1 MAIEKMKLVR
11 VYGLLD
17 HLDEFITSCCIS
29 GDFHP
34 ENAMDYLSGTL
45 GFSQLS
51 EENPYTAQIQKLEE
65 LAGIAGA
72 TLRDEF
78 RGNEI
83 IIDSDE
89 KEFVNDLRIKLEQ
102 TFNTRE
108 ELKNK
113 IKTIENSIAQ
123 FSHFINLDIPLGD
136 IFSAEFIKV
145 RFGYIPRDCY
155 PKLQAY
161 ENNKSFVFV
170 NCSQDEKNC
179 WGLYLAPAA
188 KIDEVDRIFASLYFE
203 RIRIPDG
210 TGIPQKMIEELSD
223 ELTELKAKIT
233 EADTSIS
240 EYWANNS
247 DHCEMLYAH
256 MKIASL
262 AFDLRRYAA
271 RDENSVYY
279 SYVGWVPK
287 SSMKWFEHRIGR
299 IEDTCFEIFE
309 PETDKKNAPPVKL
322 RNRKPFRPFEMFVEM
337 YGLPSYDGIDIT
349 PFVAIT
355 YTLLFGIMFA
365 DVGQGLVLAIGG
377 YIIYKLTGNKIAK
390 IMVPCGAC
398 STFFGFIFGSVFGYE
413 ELLDPVYKAIG
424 LGGKPFS
431 VMDSI
436 NSVLLLSVGIGIALV
451 AVSMGLN
458 IFCCL
463 KDKRLGEALFS
474 QNGLT
479 GIILYLT
486 LVSAVVGFMNG
497 PRIIPSGAVAVIA
510 IVCVLILFFKDVL
523 IAVTDKKPELMPEK
537 WSDYIMQNFFEVIEY
552 ILTYFSNT
560 VSFLRVGAFVLVHA
574 GMMMVFSSLAG
585 DPYSPGGIIAMI
597 FGNILV
603 IALEGLL
610 TGIQVLR
617 LEFYEMF
624 SRFYEGDGKP
634 FRSVGK
640 RKNRGVFFMIKN
652 AFKSDNDVSEA
663 DSDENVIISV
673 NK

>member
-29 GDFHP
+29 GEFHP

-45 GFSQLS
+45 GFSQLN

-65 LAGIAGA
+65 LAGIAGV

-78 RGNEI
+78 RGDEI

-89 KEFVNDLRIKLEQ
+89 KEFVDELRVKLEQ

-108 ELKNK
+108 ELKSR
-113 IKTIENSIAQ
+113 IKTIEDSIDQ
-123 FSHFINLDIPLGD
+123 FSHFINLDIPLGE
-136 IFSAEFIKV
+136 IFSTEFVKV

-170 NCSQDEKNC
+170 DCSQDEKNC
-179 WGLYLAPAA
+179 WGLYLAPCT

-203 RIRIPDG
+203 RIRISDG
-210 TGIPQKMIEELSD
+210 TGVPQKMIEDLSD
-223 ELTELKAKIT
+223 ELTELKAKIA

-247 DHCEMLYAH
+247 EHCEMLYVH
-256 MKIASL
+256 LKIASL

-271 RDENSVYY
+271 KDENSVYY

-299 IEDTCFEIFE
+299 IEDTTFEEFE

-377 YIIYKLTGNKIAK
+377 YIVYKLTGNKIAK
-390 IMVPCGAC
+390 IMVPCGTC
-398 STFFGFIFGSVFGYE
+398 STFFGFMFGSLFGYE
-413 ELLDPVYKAIG
+413 DLLDPVYKAIG
-424 LGGKPFS
+424 LSGKPFS

-458 IFCCL
+458 VFCCL
-463 KDKRLGEALFS
+463 KDKRFGEALFS
-474 QNGLT
+474 QNGVT
-479 GIILYLT
+479 GILLYLT

-497 PRIIPSGAVAVIA
+497 PKLIPSGAAAAIA

-523 IAVTDKKPELMPEK
+523 ISVTDKKPELMPEK
-537 WSDYIMQNFFEVIEY
+537 WSDYIMQNFFEVFEY
-552 ILTYFSNT
+552 VLTYFSNT

-634 FRSVGK
+634 FKSVGK
-640 RKNRGVFFMIKN
+640 RKNRGVLFMIKN
-652 AFKSDNDVSEA
+652 AFKSDNDISEA